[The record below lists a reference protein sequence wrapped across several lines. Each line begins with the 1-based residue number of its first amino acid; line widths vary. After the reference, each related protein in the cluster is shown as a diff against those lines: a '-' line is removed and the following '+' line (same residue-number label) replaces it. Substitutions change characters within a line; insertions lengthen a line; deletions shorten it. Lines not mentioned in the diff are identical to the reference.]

1 MQKKLGKRQV
11 ENRQVAMWLLLL
23 FVLILAAWSPCYAS
37 SDDADNASLVDTLY
51 KKGVL
56 TEEEYDQLKKQDSKF
71 DKMLKALGGLNIGTL
86 SYFQYAG
93 GESKKE
99 GFHQFRLTRGYI
111 NIKVKLAKWLRFRVT
126 PDAHQDDTGDF
137 KLRLKYLYAEF
148 LPPDLAFLTDMR
160 SEVGIGHMPWLDFEE
175 HINPYR
181 CQGTMFIE
189 RAGLFNS
196 ADLGVSIR
204 GYFGGQLGAEYQHNV
219 SKYYAGRWG
228 SWHVG
233 VYNGAG
239 YHAIEIDDNVVPEV
253 RVTFRPLPDLIPG
266 LQVHY
271 FGLYGKGNTEYAL
284 PVTGDP
290 DYPLFQVHLGMLSY
304 QNAWITFTGQYAL
317 TNGNAKGTFVL
328 DNSVVALRGEGFS
341 FFFNTKLPVLKKK
354 LNLFGRYDRFD
365 PDKDNRATS
374 GLGAD
379 AYNLIIGGAAWE
391 FFHHWYLLAAYQ
403 QTLYEK
409 NSGGV
414 AKVPSPGLDLPDA
427 WQAQLVLQMAF

>member
-1 MQKKLGKRQV
+1 MQAKR
-11 ENRQVAMWLLLL
+11 ENRPAGNRKKALGLLLL
-23 FVLILAAWSPCYAS
+23 LVFTLTAWSSGYAS
-37 SDDADNASLVDTLY
+37 SDKEDKASLVDTLY

-56 TEEEYDQLKKQDSKF
+56 TEEEYDQLKKQDNRF

-86 SYFQYAG
+86 SYFQYVG
-93 GESKKE
+93 GESNKK
-99 GFHQFRLTRGYI
+99 GFHEFRLTRGYI
-111 NIKVKLAKWLRFRVT
+111 NVKVKLAKWLRFRVT

-204 GYFGGQLGAEYQHNV
+204 GYFGGQLGAEYQSNV

-239 YHAIEIDDNVVPEV
+239 YHAIEVDDNVVPEV

-271 FGLYGKGNTEYAL
+271 FGLFGKGNKEYAL
-284 PVTGDP
+284 PVTGDAG
-290 DYPLFQVHLGMLSY
+290 YPLFQVNLGMLSY
-304 QNAWITFTGQYAL
+304 QNAWVTFTGQYAL

-328 DNSVVALRGEGFS
+328 DNSVVALQGEGFS
-341 FFFNTKLPVLKKK
+341 FFFNTKLPFCKKK
-354 LNLFGRYDRFD
+354 FNLFARYDRFD
-365 PDKDNRATS
+365 PDKDNRATN
-374 GLGAD
+374 GQGDD
-379 AYNLIIGGAAWE
+379 AYDLIIGGAAWE

-403 QTLYEK
+403 QTFYEK

-414 AKVPSPGLDLPDA
+414 AKVPSPGLDLADA